1 MNCTDFKNNIADLF
15 DKSISMEQYKN
26 MTDHAENCQECK
38 AYYNSLQEVADAL
51 KPQQHPSQSKK
62 TNRWK
67 QIVAAVA
74 IFAIG
79 LTCGMTHFFSQEAE
93 AHTFNLVD
101 AISYVKN
108 VGSYIVK
115 LQVRTTANEN
125 FEYFDPNA
133 DFIDIEMTQLAS
145 NDSIF
150 WRVEKAQGRTVVNDG
165 KSQYLW
171 LDDNLY
177 VKGTQSTNFLGNFHL
192 LLDPCKLLNTQQLAI
207 ELGKDVTSKVQ
218 LTDSTAIITTTFN
231 TQYSD
236 LQSIYQGQGKDAKVI
251 IENIC
256 SLKDGLLRSIKI
268 WLLEGKHK
276 TEIVHSTSIIYNI
289 PVDKEKLTAIP
300 QDKEWVELENVG
312 KVNTPERLTYL
323 QHESAQVAAERII
336 NAILNN
342 SLQEAQESLV
352 FYQQE
357 LPELIKSMKGCKA
370 KNFQAPKHTKDY
382 AGVYVCYDLIHPNG
396 KKVHR
401 HIALRNDNTSRI
413 WIADGGL

>member
-15 DKSISMEQYKN
+15 DKNISMEQYN
-26 MTDHAENCQECK
+26 DMMFHASNCQECK
-38 AYYNSLQEVADAL
+38 EYYNSLQEVADAL
-51 KPQQHPSQSKK
+51 KSKQHPSQRKK
-62 TNRWK
+62 TTRRK

-101 AISYVKN
+101 AISHVKN

-115 LQVRTTANEN
+115 LQVRTNANEN
-125 FEYFDPNA
+125 FEYFDPKA

-171 LDDNLY
+171 HDGDLY
-177 VKGTQSTNFLGNFHL
+177 VKGTPYTNFLESFRL
-192 LLDPCKLLNTQQLAI
+192 LLDPGKLLNTQQLAI
-207 ELGKDVTSKVQ
+207 ELGKDATSKVQ

-231 TQYSD
+231 TQYTD
-236 LQSIYQGQGKDAKVI
+236 LQSIYQGKEKDAKFT

-268 WLLEGKHK
+268 WLIEGKHK
-276 TEIVHSTSIIYNI
+276 TEIVHSTSIMYNI
-289 PVDKEKLTAIP
+289 PIDKEKLTAIP
-300 QDKEWVELENVG
+300 QDKEWIELEDIG
-312 KVNTPERLTYL
+312 KVNAPERLTYL

-342 SLQEAQESLV
+342 SPQEAQESLV

-370 KNFQAPKHTKDY
+370 KNFQTPKHTKDY
-382 AGVYVCYDLIHPNG
+382 AGVYVCYDLYYPNG
-396 KKVHR
+396 KKVQR